1 MMYVVERN
9 KKVRLVG
16 RRKRYCHRIPVR
28 RSVAKSA
35 ANIGRAGVPMA
46 SETCLVTLVD
56 HWSGRAD
63 VPHVRLEGDQRF
75 LLTLCVPLQFC
86 ARSQAYSQSEMSR
99 RYKKRFLD
107 GR

>member
-16 RRKRYCHRIPVR
+16 RRKRYRHRIPVR

-46 SETCLVTLVD
+46 SETCLVD

-63 VPHVRLEGDQRF
+63 VPHVRLEVSPYVVCPSAILREEPS
-75 LLTLCVPLQFC
+75 L
-86 ARSQAYSQSEMSR
+86 
-99 RYKKRFLD
+99 
-107 GR
+107 